1 MKHNYKKMD
10 LWKVSRSNNLRV
22 YGLTN
27 KFPKEELY
35 GLTSQLRRSIV
46 SVSSNIAEGS
56 GYESDAQF
64 LRFLNISMGSLC
76 EAEAQIY
83 LAFDLKY
90 INIDDLNESEKYMT
104 DQKRL
109 IRGMIKKLKKDN
121 GFNIPFGVSIAF
133 LSISSLF
140 Q

>member
-10 LWKVSRSNNLRV
+10 LWKVSRTNNLKV
-22 YGLTN
+22 YSLTN

-35 GLTSQLRRSIV
+35 GLSSQLRRSIV

-76 EAEAQIY
+76 EAESQIY

-90 INIDDLNESEKYMT
+90 INSDDLNESEKYMT

-121 GFNIPFGVSIAF
+121 GYSIPFWISIAF

-140 Q
+140 

>member
-10 LWKVSRSNNLRV
+10 LWKVARANNLKV
-22 YGLTN
+22 YDLTN

-64 LRFLNISMGSLC
+64 LRFLSIAMGSLC
-76 EAEAQIY
+76 EAETQIY
-83 LAFDLKY
+83 LAFDLNY
-90 INIDDLNESEKYMT
+90 ISNEDLIESEKYMT

-121 GFNIPFGVSIAF
+121 S
-133 LSISSLF
+133 
-140 Q
+140 

>member
-10 LWKVSRSNNLRV
+10 LWKVSRANNLKV

-56 GYESDAQF
+56 GYESDSQF

-90 INIDDLNESEKYMT
+90 INNDDLNESEKYMT

-121 GFNIPFGVSIAF
+121 GFNIPFWISIVF

-140 Q
+140 R

>member
-1 MKHNYKKMD
+1 MD
-10 LWKVSRSNNLRV
+10 LWTVSRSNNLKV
-22 YGLTN
+22 YSLTN

-56 GYESDAQF
+56 GYDSDAQF
-64 LRFLNISMGSLC
+64 LRFLNIAMGSLC

-90 INIDDLNESEKYMT
+90 INSDDLSKSEKYMT

-121 GFNIPFGVSIAF
+121 GYNIPFWISTAF
-133 LSISSLF
+133 LSISALF